1 MKSMVLALQMKVTRY
16 MRQLRSNMQPEGRQ
30 DEYCAPN
37 IEVPSSPKDAMAALM
52 QVAAH
57 KRMFRNTHRAVL
69 MQSEN
74 EAE

>member
-16 MRQLRSNMQPEGRQ
+16 MRQLRSSMEPEGRQ
-30 DEYCAPN
+30 
-37 IEVPSSPKDAMAALM
+37 SPKDAMAALM

-57 KRMFRNTHRAVL
+57 KRMFRNTHWAVL
-69 MQSEN
+69 MQNEN